1 MTAPEQSLTARI
13 TAVIADQCGIYPPR
27 EVAPEMNFV
36 EDLYCDS
43 LDLVELVMALE
54 EEFDVQISDDEAERL
69 LTVAD
74 VISYIESKVAA

>member
-1 MTAPEQSLTARI
+1 MTTTSDRI
-13 TAVIADQCGIYPPR
+13 TTLIVDQCCIPAG
-27 EVAPEMNFV
+27 EVTPTSRFV
-36 EDLYCDS
+36 EDLHCDS

-74 VISYIESKVAA
+74 VIAHIEGKEPA